1 MQMREQNLTS
11 KMRAVSKLTDQQ
23 SRIKQAQQRGK
34 KYIDRTVSLSDELI
48 SEGPRAAKDW

>member
-1 MQMREQNLTS
+1 MQMREQNLAS
-11 KMRAVSKLTDQQ
+11 KMRAVSTLTDQQ

-48 SEGPRAAKDW
+48 SERPRAAKDW